1 MPVRDTSY
9 YLFLALLRSIC
20 EPLQSKCNP
29 YYKTFRL
36 SKPIATQPQQQRAP
50 PAAARVNR
58 GTEGG
63 GGGGGGTRGDPLV
76 NMREHL
82 FHRLFYQLTLT
93 YARAVP
99 KSVRRLLETMILI
112 KVRSCIQTTDQV
124 ADICRRTRER

>member
-1 MPVRDTSY
+1 MR
-9 YLFLALLRSIC
+9 LF
-20 EPLQSKCNP
+20 
-29 YYKTFRL
+29 
-36 SKPIATQPQQQRAP
+36 KPIATQPQQQRAP

-58 GTEGG
+58 GTE

-112 KVRSCIQTTDQV
+112 KVHILVYFDNQS
-124 ADICRRTRER
+124 ELYH

>member
-1 MPVRDTSY
+1 MYLSFACRYSSTSY
-9 YLFLALLRSIC
+9 YLYLALLQSIRK
-20 EPLQSKCNP
+20 PLQNLKP
-29 YYKTFRL
+29 F
-36 SKPIATQPQQQRAP
+36 KPIATQPQQQRAP

-112 KVRSCIQTTDQV
+112 KVRSCILTTGQV
-124 ADICRRTRER
+124 ADISRRTRER